1 MFAERLKKAM
11 EYRNKTI
18 TDISENC
25 GLSKGLISNYLSGK
39 FNAKQKNIKI
49 IADYLEISPS
59 YLLGITD
66 QFVIP
71 MQKVLQTIL
80 PEDTEEYKNLEI
92 KRNLI
97 DEIKSICTFQDE
109 ETLRTILT
117 IVKSLDKRK

>member
-1 MFAERLKKAM
+1 MFADRLKKAM
-11 EYRNKTI
+11 EYRQKTI

-25 GLSKGLISNYLSGK
+25 GLSKGLISNYLNGK

-71 MQKVLQTIL
+71 IENEFKVLSSINQEEITI
-80 PEDTEEYKNLEI
+80 KNS
-92 KRNLI
+92 LI
-97 DEIKSICTFQDE
+97 EEIKSICTFQNE

>member
-80 PEDTEEYKNLEI
+80 PEDTEEYKKLEI

-97 DEIKSICTFQDE
+97 DEIKAICTFQDE

>member
-1 MFAERLKKAM
+1 MFADRLKKAM
-11 EYRNKTI
+11 EYRQKTI

-25 GLSKGLISNYLSGK
+25 GLSKGLISNYLNGK

-71 MQKVLQTIL
+71 IENEFKAISPINQEEITI
-80 PEDTEEYKNLEI
+80 KNS
-92 KRNLI
+92 LI
-97 DEIKSICTFQDE
+97 EEIKSICTFQNE